1 MDYIYIGDI
10 VNTHGIKGELRIL
23 SDFKY
28 KDKVFVHDF
37 CLYVG
42 RNKELLT
49 IDTYRTHKEYD
60 MVKFYEVEDINDA
73 IAYKGDKVYINKNDI
88 KIDGYFNEDL
98 IGLDVYGNDILLGQV
113 EKIITNNSQELLVIK
128 NNDNKHL
135 IPYVK
140 EFIKKIDL
148 DKKRIDINLIEGLI
162 DEN

>member
-1 MDYIYIGDI
+1 MAYIYIGDI

-28 KDKVFVHDF
+28 KDKVFVNDF

-148 DKKRIDINLIEGLI
+148 DNKRIDINLIEGLI

>member
-1 MDYIYIGDI
+1 MNYIYIGDI

-28 KDKVFVHDF
+28 KDKVFIHDF
-37 CLYVG
+37 KLYVG
-42 RNKELLT
+42 RSKELLT

-73 IAYKGDKVYINKNDI
+73 IAYKGDKVYIDRNDI
-88 KIDGYFNEDL
+88 EIDGYFDEDL
-98 IGLDVYGNDILLGQV
+98 IDLNVYSNDKYIGKV
-113 EKIITNNSQELLVIK
+113 EKIIKNTSQEIIVIK
-128 NNDNKHL
+128 NEDKKHL
-135 IPYVK
+135 IPYVD

-148 DKKRIDINLIEGLI
+148 KNKTIEINLIEGLI